1 MTDGTT
7 LIFNSFV
14 PLLPNM
20 CCQPVSL
27 GKNIRNTGISLF
39 RITDAAVDSNEA
51 REQEVTI
58 KLEDLV
64 PNFSQNEAEYPSP
77 LLDYKNVKSYL

>member
-27 GKNIRNTGISLF
+27 GRNIRNTGISF
-39 RITDAAVDSNEA
+39 TDAAVDSNEA
-51 REQEVTI
+51 REQKVTI
-58 KLEDLV
+58 KLEELV
-64 PNFSQNEAEYPSP
+64 P
-77 LLDYKNVKSYL
+77 K